1 MFEVTLCREGF
12 FTHVCRVTCTVKSC
26 YWHLWMLLFIHK
38 WLAMVGAISSAAL
51 QDPNVLQKG
60 VFLLS
65 HVFCELP
72 GIGVGAGL
80 SLCRAVCSYVPNRQ
94 KLNFSLRKTL
104 APRIKY
110 NPFSCC
116 KSVFLLFNFLLSM
129 GWNVSIT
136 LFYFTCIQGL
146 AERIVLDAKSKP
158 CSLSPRR
165 WQFWHLWRV
174 QSRGATFFALVK
186 RGTSTDS
193 VELCSFTQR
202 R

>member
-38 WLAMVGAISSAAL
+38 WLAMVGAISSVAL
-51 QDPNVLQKG
+51 QDPGVPQKG

-80 SLCRAVCSYVPNRQ
+80 ILCRAVCSYVPNRQ
-94 KLNFSLRKTL
+94 KLNSRWGRLWHQESSTILSLAVSL
-104 APRIKY
+104 
-110 NPFSCC
+110 S
-116 KSVFLLFNFLLSM
+116 FLLFNFLLSM

-136 LFYFTCIQGL
+136 LFYFTCVQGL

-158 CSLSPRR
+158 WSLSPQR

-186 RGTSTDS
+186 RGTSADS